1 MRRKIVALML
11 AGVMATSFT
20 ACGGSS
26 ASDSSSQKTSNSNS
40 VSQKKEE
47 KKEAEKQEAS
57 IAESGYYISDDGMGD
72 VYAYYGVTLNNP
84 NADWAMQLP
93 VLTITA
99 KGEDGS
105 IVGTSDQTLFYIA
118 PNDTISFG
126 SVIDCNGKMPATVE
140 FSIHSGTFV
149 PGDTSGIIPVSSFSV
164 SNTSEIVQDYGAVSY
179 TGEVANNSDSDIDMV
194 AVTVL
199 LKSNGSIVYG
209 DTTYVDNMT
218 AGTTKPFELS
228 EYNLPEHDEYVISV
242 QGW

>member
-1 MRRKIVALML
+1 MI
-11 AGVMATSFT
+11 
-20 ACGGSS
+20 
-26 ASDSSSQKTSNSNS
+26 
-40 VSQKKEE
+40 
-47 KKEAEKQEAS
+47 
-57 IAESGYYISDDGMGD
+57 MGD

-126 SVIDCNGKMPATVE
+126 SVIDCNGKVPATVE

>member
-1 MRRKIVALML
+1 
-11 AGVMATSFT
+11 
-20 ACGGSS
+20 
-26 ASDSSSQKTSNSNS
+26 
-40 VSQKKEE
+40 
-47 KKEAEKQEAS
+47 
-57 IAESGYYISDDGMGD
+57 
-72 VYAYYGVTLNNP
+72 
-84 NADWAMQLP
+84 
-93 VLTITA
+93 
-99 KGEDGS
+99 
-105 IVGTSDQTLFYIA
+105 
-118 PNDTISFG
+118 
-126 SVIDCNGKMPATVE
+126 MPATVE

-179 TGEVANNSDSDIDMV
+179 TGEVVNNSDSDIDMV